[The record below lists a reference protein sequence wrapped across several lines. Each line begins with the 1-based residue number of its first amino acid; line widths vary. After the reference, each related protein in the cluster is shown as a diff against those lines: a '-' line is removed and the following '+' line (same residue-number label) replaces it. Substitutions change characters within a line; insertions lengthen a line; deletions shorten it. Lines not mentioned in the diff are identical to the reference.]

1 MVKFI
6 NKTPYFVR
14 LTVTPDNPEC
24 SITKCT
30 TPTINGFGG
39 CSFAGMI
46 DCSPVKDPQTEILS
60 PRGETLIYNTG
71 RNYRVSV
78 EYCVTEKVTKKKG
91 FWPFLKDVEVDGET
105 YWKVAN
111 SQKSYNHKI
120 KEIPFTFI
128 DPNPKYML
136 LRSDRK
142 RRSSSSWI
150 ACCSIPPPEES
161 HDFCIENDITDHPT
175 PSLPNKT

>member
-39 CSFAGMI
+39 CSFAGLI

-60 PRGETLIYNTG
+60 PRGETVIYNTG

-91 FWPFLKDVEVDGET
+91 FWPFLKDIEVDGKT

-111 SQKSYNHKI
+111 NQKSYNHKI
-120 KEIPFTFI
+120 KEIPFTFV
-128 DPNPKYML
+128 DPNPRYRKYKC
-136 LRSDRK
+136 SSPFSRK
-142 RRSSSSWI
+142 RGIS
-150 ACCSIPPPEES
+150 CCMPKPKKKKS

-175 PSLPNKT
+175 PSLPGKT

>member
-6 NKTPYFVR
+6 NRTPYFVR

-111 SQKSYNHKI
+111 NQKSYNHKI

-136 LRSDRK
+136 LKSHWK
-142 RRSSSSWI
+142 RRSSWI
-150 ACCSIPPPEES
+150 ACCIPPPEKS
-161 HDFCIENDITDHPT
+161 RDFCIENEITDHPT
-175 PSLPNKT
+175 PSLPSKT